1 MICLRGKNSVVT
13 GAARGIGMEI
23 ANKLRSLGS
32 HVVGIDK
39 IGDSRDEFCI
49 DLTKQQQIEKMC
61 AFLKKSVASVD
72 ILVNCAGIT
81 MPSENELYPI
91 ESWKKT
97 LEVNLDGA
105 FLLTRQLLPFL
116 KKSKCAS
123 IINIT
128 SLNASLGFPNNPAY
142 VASKTGLLGLTR
154 AWAVDWGCHGIRSNC
169 VAPGYIKTQMTEHS
183 WLSEEF
189 REKRASKT
197 CLGRWGE
204 TKEIANVV
212 AFLASDIS
220 SYITGQ
226 MINVDGGWT
235 ARGL

>member
-1 MICLRGKNSVVT
+1 MICLRGKNSIVT
-13 GAARGIGMEI
+13 GASRGIGMEI
-23 ANKLRSLGS
+23 ANKLRSLDS
-32 HVVGIDK
+32 HVIGIDK
-39 IGDSRDEFCI
+39 IGDSKDEFCI
-49 DLTKQQQIEKMC
+49 DLTKQQQIENMC
-61 AFLKKSVASVD
+61 ASLKKSVSSVD

-91 ESWKKT
+91 ENWRKT
-97 LEVNLDGA
+97 FEVNLDGA

-154 AWAVDWGCHGIRSNC
+154 SWAVDWGHYGIRSNC
-169 VAPGYIKTQMTEHS
+169 VSPGYIKTQMTEDS

-212 AFLASDIS
+212 AFLASDMS

-226 MINVDGGWT
+226 MLNVDGGWT
-235 ARGL
+235 AKGL

>member
-1 MICLRGKNSVVT
+1 MICLRGKNSIVT
-13 GAARGIGMEI
+13 GASRGIGMEI
-23 ANKLRSLGS
+23 ANKLRSLDS
-32 HVVGIDK
+32 HVIGIDK
-39 IGDSRDEFCI
+39 IGDSKDEFCI
-49 DLTKQQQIEKMC
+49 DLTKQQQIENMC
-61 AFLKKSVASVD
+61 ASLKKSVSSVD

-91 ESWKKT
+91 ENWRKT
-97 LEVNLDGA
+97 FEVNLDGA

-154 AWAVDWGCHGIRSNC
+154 SWAVDWGRYGIRSNC
-169 VAPGYIKTQMTEHS
+169 VSPGYIKTQMTEDS

-212 AFLASDIS
+212 AFLASDMS

-226 MINVDGGWT
+226 MLNVDGGWT
-235 ARGL
+235 AKGL